1 MNNKNM
7 EETGHTPYMEYLATE
22 VPVPIE
28 EK

>member
-1 MNNKNM
+1 VNNKNM
-7 EETGHTPYMEYLATE
+7 EETGHTPYMEYLATK